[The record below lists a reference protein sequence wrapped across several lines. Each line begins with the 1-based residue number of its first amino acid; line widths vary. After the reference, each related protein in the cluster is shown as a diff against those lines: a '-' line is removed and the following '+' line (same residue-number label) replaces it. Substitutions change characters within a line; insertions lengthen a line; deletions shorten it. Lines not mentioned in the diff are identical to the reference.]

1 MLIFQPIY
9 RPGTKKRIIDD
20 NMKDKISAEI
30 HKMIILKFL
39 ISLLVPM
46 FGVDTAEIMRYNN
59 RPPQPAEGSTTQPC
73 GRQVHVAEPRG
84 RGQSCG
90 GHRVRGCVALR
101 EDVEPR
107 LKLVFENLFMAS

>member
-1 MLIFQPIY
+1 MVIFQPIY
-9 RPGTKKRIIDD
+9 LPGTKKIIIDD

-39 ISLLVPM
+39 IILLVHL
-46 FGVDTAEIMRYNN
+46 FGVDKAEIMRYNN
-59 RPPQPAEGSTTQPC
+59 RPPHPAEGSTTQPC

-90 GHRVRGCVALR
+90 GHRVRGCVPLR

-107 LKLVFENLFMAS
+107 LHLVVETVFIGG